1 MFRANYSYD
10 SRYLFTGT
18 IRRDGYSAF
27 GSDKKFGVFPSV
39 ALGWNIMNE
48 SFFKQSSS
56 LKNVDILKLRLS
68 YGKNGNEAISAYS
81 TLPSLASKNYLTA
94 DLTSA
99 FGFYPNKLGNPS
111 LGWES
116 TESFNTGLDFTL
128 FGNRLRGLLDLYWS
142 KTSDL
147 LLDKTISSING
158 VDNIRS
164 NIGQTKNRGI
174 EFQFSSVNIAKN
186 DFTWSTDFNI
196 ASYKTSIVNVGL
208 TDDEGKYIDDVAN
221 QWFINQ
227 PISVNYDYVFDG
239 IWQLTDDIAAS
250 AQPDAQPG
258 DIKYKDVNNDGEIN
272 PDDKKIIGSRT
283 PDFVAGITNSF
294 AYKNFKFSF
303 FLNSVYGVKMPNR
316 LYETNVNSYRLNSFN
331 KNFWSV
337 DNPTNEYP
345 ANVDRDVNP
354 MGMNFY
360 QDASFLRLQDV
371 TFSYSLP
378 EKVCNKLT
386 INNAEL
392 YLNLKN
398 MATWTKW
405 EGLDPEFS
413 SWNNQYATPQVKSV
427 LIGVRVN
434 L

>member
-1 MFRANYSYD
+1 MVYR
-10 SRYLFTGT
+10 
-18 IRRDGYSAF
+18 
-27 GSDKKFGVFPSV
+27 
-39 ALGWNIMNE
+39 
-48 SFFKQSSS
+48 
-56 LKNVDILKLRLS
+56 
-68 YGKNGNEAISAYS
+68 
-81 TLPSLASKNYLTA
+81 
-94 DLTSA
+94 
-99 FGFYPNKLGNPS
+99 
-111 LGWES
+111 
-116 TESFNTGLDFTL
+116 
-128 FGNRLRGLLDLYWS
+128 
-142 KTSDL
+142 
-147 LLDKTISSING
+147 
-158 VDNIRS
+158 
-164 NIGQTKNRGI
+164 
-174 EFQFSSVNIAKN
+174 
-186 DFTWSTDFNI
+186 FNI

-354 MGMNFY
+354 M
-360 QDASFLRLQDV
+360 
-371 TFSYSLP
+371 
-378 EKVCNKLT
+378 E
-386 INNAEL
+386 
-392 YLNLKN
+392 
-398 MATWTKW
+398 
-405 EGLDPEFS
+405 
-413 SWNNQYATPQVKSV
+413 
-427 LIGVRVN
+427 
-434 L
+434 